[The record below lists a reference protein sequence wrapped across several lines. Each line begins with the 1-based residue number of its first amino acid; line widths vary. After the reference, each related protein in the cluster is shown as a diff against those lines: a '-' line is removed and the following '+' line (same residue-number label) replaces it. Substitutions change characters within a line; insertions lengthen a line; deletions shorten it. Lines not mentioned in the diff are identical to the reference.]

1 MSNRYVWGRFNI
13 EYSSSAQ
20 SLPPDRETATDD
32 SWSPSSFGISGSP
45 TSLYMKVGQT
55 FSQSGGKFLLSGNV
69 FDLTITANS
78 NSVLSQFSDN
88 GYVKYSDSA
97 HRYVIEFYAGIS
109 VRPIYDSTQFDA
121 VYKFTVGPSDST
133 ASFQSFAIY
142 LNAGDVCFYAR
153 SSGWMDKMCSTAC
166 ERNYGIGSKGT
177 ANGTV
182 SNSASSTYPPN
193 DTRPR
198 IASICVI
205 PALLRRCNHVE

>member
-20 SLPPDRETATDD
+20 SLPPDRETSTDD
-32 SWSPSSFGISGSP
+32 SWSPSSFGIPGSP
-45 TSLYMKVGQT
+45 ASLYMKVGQT

-109 VRPIYDSTQFDA
+109 AIPIYDSTQFDA

-133 ASFQSFAIY
+133 ATFQSFAIY
-142 LNAGDVCFYAR
+142 LNTGVVCFYAR
-153 SSGWMDKMCSTAC
+153 SSGWMDKTCSTAC

-193 DTRPR
+193 DMQPR
-198 IASICVI
+198 IAST
-205 PALLRRCNHVE
+205 ALLRRCKYGE